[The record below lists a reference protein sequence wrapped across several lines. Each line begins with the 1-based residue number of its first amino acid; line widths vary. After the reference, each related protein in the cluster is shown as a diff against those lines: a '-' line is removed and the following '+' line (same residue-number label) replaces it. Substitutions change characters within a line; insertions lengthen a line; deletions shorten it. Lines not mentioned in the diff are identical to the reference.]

1 MSDEYGAKF
10 VFGIGH
16 GSMGDD
22 VHISN
27 DPAKVKEGWVG
38 FYEKWGHSNY
48 SFNIYG
54 TENLYIK
61 PGAMWDGS
69 HWVSGV
75 WLEVGEFMN
84 APKTGEVLIQT
95 LGMGSPY
102 YASDGTSL
110 YDRDDTLFKIV
121 EGNKELEIPV
131 ADVMDSDVYL
141 IPSATTRYPGE
152 GWQPIG
158 QLDMDE

>member
-1 MSDEYGAKF
+1 MSDEYGAPF

-16 GSMGDD
+16 GDLGDE
-22 VHISN
+22 SN
-27 DPAKVKEGWVG
+27 DPAKVGDNWVG
-38 FYEKWGHSNY
+38 FKDRFGISNY
-48 SFNIYG
+48 QFNLYG
-54 TENLYIK
+54 TENLFVKFGDDI
-61 PGAMWDGS
+61 
-69 HWVSGV
+69 
-75 WLEVGEFMN
+75 WLHVGDFMN
-84 APKTGEVLIQT
+84 APQAGQVLIQT

-121 EGNKELEIPV
+121 EGNKELEIP
-131 ADVMDSDVYL
+131 AMDVMDSKVFL
-141 IPSATTRYPGE
+141 APSASTRFPGE

>member
-1 MSDEYGAKF
+1 MADEYGAPF

-16 GSMGDD
+16 GDLGDE
-22 VHISN
+22 SN
-27 DPAKVKEGWVG
+27 DPAKIKDGWTAFPEWHKDGISKYMFNAWLWADGKSHFFVNFGEG
-38 FYEKWGHSNY
+38 
-48 SFNIYG
+48 I
-54 TENLYIK
+54 
-61 PGAMWDGS
+61 
-69 HWVSGV
+69 
-75 WLEVGEFMN
+75 WLEVGEFMD

-95 LGMGSPY
+95 LGVTGPY

-110 YDRDDTLFKIV
+110 YDRNDTLFKIV
-121 EGNKELEIPV
+121 EGNKELEIPA

-141 IPSATTRYPGE
+141 IPSASARYPGE